1 MSEPLFS
8 SRYSWR
14 DQEWVEVTE
23 TPEGRL
29 LVSARGLNMD
39 DEFAEGA
46 ADLLPFEVE
55 KLRDVLNAWLVDHPP
70 S

>member
-1 MSEPLFS
+1 VSGPLFS

-23 TPEGRL
+23 SPSGRL
-29 LVSARGLNMD
+29 VVAARGLNLD
-39 DEFAEGA
+39 DKFAEGA
-46 ADLLPFEVE
+46 TDLLPFEVE
-55 KLRDVLNAWLVDHPP
+55 KLRDVLSAWLVDHPP